1 MRADI
6 DVACTLGLYEQSQFK
21 RAINVFVFY
30 NKQKF
35 NTTHSSLAR
44 SDYSFACL
52 AYCFDTIR
60 PWRLTG
66 FRIIMMQLN
75 R

>member
-30 NKQKF
+30 DKQKF
-35 NTTHSSLAR
+35 NTTHSSL
-44 SDYSFACL
+44 
-52 AYCFDTIR
+52 
-60 PWRLTG
+60 G
-66 FRIIMMQLN
+66 
-75 R
+75 